1 MAKSLRSRWKRKC
14 RAIKRE
20 RYAVKEL
27 ARLKK
32 MLGVKEEDKLT
43 EITTEEVMESD
54 QVIFLDAGTIS
65 KKAEKKNKK
74 LALKE
79 AEKAE
84 AEKEIED
91 VDMSSDDEKIE
102 VDDDGKKRVF
112 STKTLKDQN
121 GQYPVWLHKR
131 KIAKINKAGKK
142 NTKKRSK
149 NKKRKRL

>member
-32 MLGVKEEDKLT
+32 MLGVKEEDKP
-43 EITTEEVMESD
+43 EKTTEEVMESD
-54 QVIFLDAGTIS
+54 QVIFLDAGALT
-65 KKAEKKNKK
+65 KQANTKKNKK
-74 LALKE
+74 KAKEVPEEE
-79 AEKAE
+79 AENVE
-84 AEKEIED
+84 
-91 VDMSSDDEKIE
+91 MSSDDEKVV
-102 VDDDGKKRVF
+102 VDEDGKKRVF

-142 NTKKRSK
+142 NTKKKSK

>member
-32 MLGVKEEDKLT
+32 MLGVKEEEKTDAEK
-43 EITTEEVMESD
+43 EVMETD
-54 QVIFLDAGTIS
+54 QVIFLDAGEI
-65 KKAEKKNKK
+65 KKNKNKKAAK
-74 LALKE
+74 LAE
-79 AEKAE
+79 PAEMDEDAE
-84 AEKEIED
+84 
-91 VDMSSDDEKIE
+91 MSSDDENVE
-102 VDDDGKKRVF
+102 VVADSGKKRIF

-131 KIAKINKAGKK
+131 KIAKINKVSKK
-142 NTKKRSK
+142 NIKKRSK
-149 NKKRKRL
+149 KRRR

>member
-32 MLGVKEEDKLT
+32 MLGVKEEDKP
-43 EITTEEVMESD
+43 ETTTDEVMESD
-54 QVIFLDAGTIS
+54 QVIFLDAGAIN
-65 KKAEKKNKK
+65 KKKNKK
-74 LALKE
+74 KVE
-79 AEKAE
+79 EPP
-84 AEKEIED
+84 EKEDED
-91 VDMSSDDEKIE
+91 VEMSSDDEKVV

-131 KIAKINKAGKK
+131 KIAKINKVGKK
-142 NTKKRSK
+142 NTKKKSK

>member
-1 MAKSLRSRWKRKC
+1 MAKSIRSKWKRKC

-32 MLGVKEEDKLT
+32 MLGVKEDDKNN
-43 EITTEEVMESD
+43 EVMDTATANQEE
-54 QVIFLDAGTIS
+54 QVIFLDAGEL
-65 KKAEKKNKK
+65 KKKKTKKNKPK
-74 LALKE
+74 PTPVE
-79 AEKAE
+79 
-84 AEKEIED
+84 ED
-91 VDMSSDDEKIE
+91 VPMSSDEENVE
-102 VDDDGKKRVF
+102 VEGDNGKTRVF

-131 KIAKINKAGKK
+131 KIAKMNKVGKK

-149 NKKRKRL
+149 KRRR

>member
-32 MLGVKEEDKLT
+32 MLGVKEEDKPA

-54 QVIFLDAGTIS
+54 QVIFLDAGAIG
-65 KKAEKKNKK
+65 KKKDKKNKK
-74 LALKE
+74 KVEEVPKE
-79 AEKAE
+79 AE
-84 AEKEIED
+84 ED
-91 VDMSSDDEKIE
+91 VEMSSDDEKIE
-102 VDDDGKKRVF
+102 VDDDGKKRIF
-112 STKTLKDQN
+112 SSKTLKDQN

-131 KIAKINKAGKK
+131 KIAKITKTGKK

>member
-32 MLGVKEEDKLT
+32 MLGVKEEDKP
-43 EITTEEVMESD
+43 EKTTEEVMESD
-54 QVIFLDAGTIS
+54 QVIFLDAGALT
-65 KKAEKKNKK
+65 KQANTKKNKK
-74 LALKE
+74 KAKEVPEEE
-79 AEKAE
+79 AENVE
-84 AEKEIED
+84 
-91 VDMSSDDEKIE
+91 MSSDDEKVVFDE
-102 VDDDGKKRVF
+102 DGKKRVF

-142 NTKKRSK
+142 NTKKKSK

>member
-32 MLGVKEEDKLT
+32 MLGLKEEEK
-43 EITTEEVMESD
+43 INPAEVMESD
-54 QVIFLDAGTIS
+54 QVIFLDAG
-65 KKAEKKNKK
+65 
-74 LALKE
+74 ALKKE
-79 AEKAE
+79 AQKKQAVTE
-84 AEKEIED
+84 APEED
-91 VDMSSDDEKIE
+91 VEMSSDEEKVEVADEKGE
-102 VDDDGKKRVF
+102 KRVY

-131 KIAKINKAGKK
+131 KIAKLT
-142 NTKKRSK
+142 NTKKK
-149 NKKRKRL
+149 LKRKTRNHRKRK

>member
-14 RAIKRE
+14 RAVKRE

-32 MLGVKEEDKLT
+32 MLGVKEEDKPS
-43 EITTEEVMESD
+43 EITTEEVMDSD
-54 QVIFLDAGTIS
+54 QVIFLDAGAIS
-65 KKAEKKNKK
+65 KKADKKNKK
-74 LALKE
+74 KAQE
-79 AEKAE
+79 AAE
-84 AEKEIED
+84 AAEED
-91 VDMSSDDEKIE
+91 VEMSSDDEKIE

-131 KIAKINKAGKK
+131 KIAKLNKVGKK
-142 NTKKRSK
+142 NTKKRTK

>member
-14 RAIKRE
+14 RAVKRE

-32 MLGVKEEDKLT
+32 MLGVKEEDKPA

-54 QVIFLDAGTIS
+54 QVIFLDAGAIS

-74 LALKE
+74 KAQEE
-79 AEKAE
+79 AEKAAAA
-84 AEKEIED
+84 AEED
-91 VDMSSDDEKIE
+91 VEMSSDDEKIE

-131 KIAKINKAGKK
+131 KIAKINKVGKK

>member
-1 MAKSLRSRWKRKC
+1 MAKSIRSKWKRKC

-32 MLGVKEEDKLT
+32 MLGIKEDDKTKEVMDT
-43 EITTEEVMESD
+43 EIANQEE
-54 QVIFLDAGTIS
+54 QVIFLDAGEL
-65 KKAEKKNKK
+65 KKKKKNKSK
-74 LALKE
+74 RKPAPE
-79 AEKAE
+79 EE
-84 AEKEIED
+84 ED
-91 VDMSSDDEKIE
+91 VPMSSDEENIE
-102 VDDDGKKRVF
+102 VEGDNGKTRFF

-131 KIAKINKAGKK
+131 KIAKMNKVGKK

-149 NKKRKRL
+149 KRRR

>member
-32 MLGVKEEDKLT
+32 MLGVKDEEKP
-43 EITTEEVMESD
+43 ETTTDEVMESD
-54 QVIFLDAGTIS
+54 QVIFLDAGAL
-65 KKAEKKNKK
+65 KKNAEKKNKK
-74 LALKE
+74 K
-79 AEKAE
+79 K
-84 AEKEIED
+84 EKEIAEEAAED
-91 VDMSSDDEKIE
+91 VEMSSDDENVV
-102 VDDDGKKRVF
+102 VDGDGKKRVF

-131 KIAKINKAGKK
+131 KIAKLNKTGKK